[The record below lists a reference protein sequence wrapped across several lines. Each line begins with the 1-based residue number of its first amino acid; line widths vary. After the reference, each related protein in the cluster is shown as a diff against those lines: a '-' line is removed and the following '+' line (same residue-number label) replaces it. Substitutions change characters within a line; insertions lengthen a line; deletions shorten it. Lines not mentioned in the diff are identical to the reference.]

1 MIAVRAPD
9 GTLDVYLRADEAGAV
24 QHAITK
30 ARPGGSAATPDGR
43 VRVHVSVHVSAD
55 VAPASEHHEAI
66 DAKEHAR

>member
-24 QHAITK
+24 QHAIAK

-43 VRVHVSVHVSAD
+43 VRVHVSAD

-66 DAKEHAR
+66 DEKEPTR

>member
-30 ARPGGSAATPDGR
+30 ARPGGSAATPAGLSLI
-43 VRVHVSVHVSAD
+43 H
-55 VAPASEHHEAI
+55 I
-66 DAKEHAR
+66 

>member
-24 QHAITK
+24 QHAITR

-43 VRVHVSVHVSAD
+43 VRVHVSAD
-55 VAPASEHHEAI
+55 AAPAREYHEAI
-66 DAKEHAR
+66 DEKEPTR